1 MVTHPTI
8 TLHIVTH
15 KFKYVL
21 FHTLNLRG
29 GFMNLEDLKT
39 YIDYSKKAPT
49 ILSRT
54 ILDVAGFE
62 PITEYTVIR
71 DVVAEVKRMKIG
83 YREVE
88 LPGIKRAWDLGIIQG
103 AVAYFRDKVKK
114 DIMPVQFAKDDNL
127 IVEPLYRPKI
137 FNMKDFTIT
146 WSGQTPPAAIDLL
159 DPGDTGG
166 EYSLQTDKEVII
178 LTDIVCLDASPAV
191 YELLA
196 TVDGETQRPII
207 PRKDWLATDL
217 HIFEFPFPLVADIN
231 IRLQGRVESASGSF
245 TYLPIGIHVCLGSI
259 HAKTLT

>member
-1 MVTHPTI
+1 
-8 TLHIVTH
+8 
-15 KFKYVL
+15 
-21 FHTLNLRG
+21 
-29 GFMNLEDLKT
+29 MNLEDLKS
-39 YIDYSKKAPT
+39 YKAYAVNAPT
-49 ILSRT
+49 VLGRRVDPLGT
-54 ILDVAGFE
+54 ELDIIE
-62 PITEYTVIR
+62 
-71 DVVAEVKRMKIG
+71 DVVKEVKTLRIAN
-83 YREVE
+83 RDIVIS
-88 LPGIKRAWDLGIIQG
+88 GIQRAWNENVIQG
-103 AVAYFRDKVKK
+103 AIAYFKDKVKK
-114 DIMPVQFAKDDNL
+114 DIMPIQYAKDDNL

-146 WSGQTPPAAIDLL
+146 WSGQNPPAAIDLF

-166 EYSLQTDKEVII
+166 AYNLNVDKELII
-178 LTDIVCLDASPAV
+178 LTDIICLDSTPAV